1 KVQRADVRD
10 GSLVELGCTA
20 FVVRSFPPGPSLDV
34 SAQELAAALPGVR
47 TFSTTF
53 ERELGN
59 LARLAT
65 TPQSIVLHGET
76 GTGKEVIARAIHAAS
91 RRPGAFV
98 AVNCGA
104 LAPNLVESELFGHK
118 KGAFSGATEDH
129 NGLVRAADKGTLLLD
144 EIGDLPVPTQAALLR
159 VLQQR
164 EVLPLGTTKPMP
176 VDLRV
181 VAASHRDLEAEVG
194 AGRFR
199 EDLWSRLA

>member
-1 KVQRADVRD
+1 
-10 GSLVELGCTA
+10 
-20 FVVRSFPPGPSLDV
+20 
-34 SAQELAAALPGVR
+34 
-47 TFSTTF
+47 
-53 ERELGN
+53 
-59 LARLAT
+59 
-65 TPQSIVLHGET
+65 GET

-199 EDLWSRLA
+199 EDLWSRLAGYTAQLPALRDRREDLGLLVAALLARLVQTRPIRFTSEAGLALVQYDWPRNVREL